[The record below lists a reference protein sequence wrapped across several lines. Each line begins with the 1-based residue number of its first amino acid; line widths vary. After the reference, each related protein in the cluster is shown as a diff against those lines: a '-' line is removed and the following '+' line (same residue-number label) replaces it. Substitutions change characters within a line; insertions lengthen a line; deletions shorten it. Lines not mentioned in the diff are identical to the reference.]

1 MGKYLTDQ
9 VLIEEFQMRIAPLLV
24 PAEALYIR
32 IEEMIPIGAHL
43 LAAELQVFQLKDM
56 IVALLASTVME
67 TMAPARLVL
76 PVVL

>member
-9 VLIEEFQMRIAPLLV
+9 VLMEEFQMRVAPLLV

-43 LAAELQVFQLKDM
+43 AAELQVFQLKDM
-56 IVALLASTVME
+56 IVVLLASTMRE
-67 TMAPARLVL
+67 KMALARLVL

>member
-9 VLIEEFQMRIAPLLV
+9 VLMEEFQMRIAPLLV

-43 LAAELQVFQLKDM
+43 LA
-56 IVALLASTVME
+56 STVME
-67 TMAPARLVL
+67 KMALARLVL